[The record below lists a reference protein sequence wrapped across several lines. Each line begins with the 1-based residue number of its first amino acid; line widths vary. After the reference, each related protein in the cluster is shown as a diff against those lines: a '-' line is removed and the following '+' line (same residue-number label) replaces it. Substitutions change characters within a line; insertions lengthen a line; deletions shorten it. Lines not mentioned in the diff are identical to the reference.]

1 MLFAEFLPLSL
12 EPTQQEEKFMLLTAL
27 KVFSM
32 VGRAERGSRPA
43 GRGRVTGPKLRNRRL
58 EVEQLEYRLVLSP
71 SGPPFDWSNSFYLAN
86 GIDPS
91 NIQQRVGTINPAS
104 VSVVEPSSPDAN
116 HSNIRIT
123 ETTGG
128 FNHEGNVL
136 YYTINGFV
144 NPNTFTN
151 DAAGQN
157 AKAIAEFF
165 TAYIFPKASGDP
177 FSPALKNRRQ
187 DNVFDTR
194 NGYSIA
200 NPLGLWTAQFVS
212 FTPAAFNTA
221 AGQAALAALAALNG
235 TDLDG
240 TPIIK
245 TAMEVDGLKKKG
257 FVIEQP
263 RNFDG
268 SQGFP
273 WII

>member
-1 MLFAEFLPLSL
+1 MLF
-12 EPTQQEEKFMLLTAL
+12 TAL
-27 KVFSM
+27 KLFSM
-32 VGRAERGSRPA
+32 VRRGERVSRSAGSRNTNC
-43 GRGRVTGPKLRNRRL
+43 RKRRNNRL
-58 EVEQLEYRLVLSP
+58 AVEQLEDRMVLSP
-71 SGPPFDWSNSFYLAN
+71 SGPPFDFSNAFYLAN
-86 GIDPS
+86 GINPS
-91 NIQQRVGTINPAS
+91 NIQQRVGTSNPAS

-116 HSNIRIT
+116 HTNIRIT

-151 DAAGQN
+151 NAAGQT
-157 AKAIAEFF
+157 AMAIAESF
-165 TAYIFPKASGDP
+165 TAYIFPKASGNP
-177 FSPALKNRRQ
+177 FSPALSNRRQ

-194 NGYSIA
+194 NGYSVA

-212 FTPAAFNTA
+212 FTPAAFNTT
-221 AGQAALAALAALNG
+221 AGQQALAHLAALNG

-240 TPIIK
+240 TPILK
-245 TAMEVDGLKKKG
+245 TAMDVDGLEKKG
-257 FVIEQP
+257 FVIEQH

>member
-1 MLFAEFLPLSL
+1 MLFTSW
-12 EPTQQEEKFMLLTAL
+12 KSSK
-27 KVFSM
+27 KVRPHA
-32 VGRAERGSRPA
+32 VARRASGSDTKRRQRLRFRPA
-43 GRGRVTGPKLRNRRL
+43 FEALEGRLTPSV
-58 EVEQLEYRLVLSP
+58 
-71 SGPPFDWSNSFYLAN
+71 SGPPFDFSNSFYLAN
-86 GIDPS
+86 GIDPTL
-91 NIQQRVGTINPAS
+91 IQDRVGTSTSAS
-104 VSVVEPSSPDAN
+104 AFVVEQSSPDAN
-116 HSNIRIT
+116 HTTNRIT

-151 DAAGQN
+151 NAAGQN
-157 AKAIAEFF
+157 AKAIAESF

-177 FSPALKNRRQ
+177 FSPALSNRRQ

-194 NGYSIA
+194 NGYSVA

-212 FTPAAFNTA
+212 FTPAAFHTP
-221 AGQAALAALAALNG
+221 AGQRALAHLAALNG

-240 TPIIK
+240 TPILK
-245 TAMEVDGLKKKG
+245 TAMEVDGLERQG
-257 FVIEQP
+257 FAVEQH
-263 RNFDG
+263 RNFNG